1 MQFNSEYVL
10 TMSLSSFFQFF
21 VPKETKFYPLY
32 QKQAEYIDKAS
43 QLLRQMLI
51 ESDLERL
58 ETLKKDIK
66 TCETEGDEVLRD
78 FYSQLFAT
86 VLTPFDRDD
95 VHELAEM
102 MDTFLDR
109 IDDSAN
115 IILTRRF
122 LAVDEDLTTMA
133 DNIMFAAQ
141 NLCNII
147 ADLPEMY
154 DKRKEIMRLCQEI
167 KTLENENDVLYGSYI
182 NKLFQQNYNLTEII
196 KRKDLVQVLE
206 NTTNS
211 VKYISDKVRSIISKL

>member
-1 MQFNSEYVL
+1 
-10 TMSLSSFFQFF
+10 MSLNSFFQFF

-32 QKQAEYIDKAS
+32 QQQAAYIDKAAT
-43 QLLRQMLI
+43 LLRQMLM
-51 ESDLERL
+51 ETDLEQL
-58 ETLKKDIK
+58 EALRKDIK
-66 TCETEGDEVLRD
+66 VCETEGDQVLRD

-141 NLCNII
+141 NLSNII
-147 ADLPEMY
+147 IDMPQML
-154 DKRKEIMRLCQEI
+154 DKRKEIARLCQEI
-167 KTLENENDVLYGSYI
+167 KTLENESDVLYGNYI
-182 NKLFQQNYNLTEII
+182 SKLFQQDYSLTEII

-211 VKYISDKVRSIISKL
+211 VKYISDKIRSIISKL

>member
-1 MQFNSEYVL
+1 
-10 TMSLSSFFQFF
+10 MSINSFFQFF

-32 QKQAEYIDKAS
+32 QQQAAYIDKAAT
-43 QLLRQMLI
+43 LLMQMLM
-51 ESDLERL
+51 ETDLDQL
-58 ETLKKDIK
+58 EALRKDIK
-66 TCETEGDEVLRD
+66 VCETEGDQVLRD

-141 NLCNII
+141 NLSNII
-147 ADLPEMY
+147 IDMPQML
-154 DKRKEIMRLCQEI
+154 DNRKEITRLCQEI
-167 KTLENENDVLYGSYI
+167 KTLENESDVLYGSYI
-182 NKLFQQNYNLTEII
+182 SKLFQQDYSLTEII

-211 VKYISDKVRSIISKL
+211 VKYISDKIRSIISKL

>member
-1 MQFNSEYVL
+1 
-10 TMSLSSFFQFF
+10 MSLSSFFQFF
-21 VPKETKFYPLY
+21 VPKEMKFYPLY
-32 QKQAEYIDKAS
+32 QKQADYIHTATK
-43 QLLRQMLI
+43 LLRQMLV
-51 ESDLERL
+51 ETDLERL
-58 ETLKKDIK
+58 ENLKKEIK
-66 TCETEGDEVLRD
+66 VCETEGDEVLRD

-133 DNIMFAAQ
+133 ENITFAAE

-147 ADLPEMY
+147 SDLPEMI
-154 DKRKEIMRLCQEI
+154 DKRKEITRLCQEI

-182 NKLFQQNYNLTEII
+182 SKLFQQNYSLTEII

>member
-1 MQFNSEYVL
+1 
-10 TMSLSSFFQFF
+10 MSLNSFFQFF

-32 QKQAEYIDKAS
+32 QQQAAYIDKAAT
-43 QLLRQMLI
+43 LLRQMLV
-51 ESDLERL
+51 ETDLDQL
-58 ETLKKDIK
+58 EALRKHIK
-66 TCETEGDEVLRD
+66 SCETEGDQVLRD

-133 DNIMFAAQ
+133 DNIMFAAE
-141 NLCNII
+141 NLSTII
-147 ADLPEMY
+147 ADMPNML
-154 DKRKEIMRLCQEI
+154 DNRKEINRLCQEI
-167 KTLENENDVLYGSYI
+167 KTLENESDVLYGSYI
-182 NKLFQQNYNLTEII
+182 SKLFNNGYSLTEII

-211 VKYISDKVRSIISKL
+211 VKYISDKIRSIISKL

>member
-1 MQFNSEYVL
+1 
-10 TMSLSSFFQFF
+10 MSLNSFFQYF
-21 VPKETKFYPLY
+21 VPKEKKFYPLY
-32 QKQAEYIDKAS
+32 EKQADYINKAAK
-43 QLLRQMLI
+43 LLRQMLI
-51 ESDLERL
+51 ETDLERL
-58 ETLKKDIK
+58 EQLKKDIK
-66 TCETEGDEVLRD
+66 TCETEGDEILRD

-122 LAVDEDLTTMA
+122 LAVDEDLTTMS
-133 DNIMFAAQ
+133 DNIMFASES
-141 NLCNII
+141 LSNII
-147 ADLPEMY
+147 ADMPLMY
-154 DKRKEIMRLCQEI
+154 DKRKEITRLCHEI
-167 KTLENENDVLYGSYI
+167 KTLENENDVLYGNYI
-182 NKLFQQNYNLTEII
+182 SKLFQQDYSLTEII

>member
-1 MQFNSEYVL
+1 
-10 TMSLSSFFQFF
+10 MSLNSFFQFF
-21 VPKETKFYPLY
+21 VPKEKKFYPLY
-32 QKQAEYIDKAS
+32 QQQAAYIDKAAT
-43 QLLRQMLI
+43 LLRQMLV
-51 ESDLERL
+51 ETDLDQL
-58 ETLKKDIK
+58 EALRKHIK
-66 TCETEGDEVLRD
+66 NCETEGDQVLRD

-133 DNIMFAAQ
+133 DNIMFAAE
-141 NLCNII
+141 NLSTII
-147 ADLPEMY
+147 TDMPKML
-154 DKRKEIMRLCQEI
+154 DNRKEITRLCQEI
-167 KTLENENDVLYGSYI
+167 KTLENESDVLYGSYI
-182 NKLFQQNYNLTEII
+182 SKLFNNGYSLTEII

-211 VKYISDKVRSIISKL
+211 VKYISDKIRSIVSKL

>member
-1 MQFNSEYVL
+1 
-10 TMSLSSFFQFF
+10 MSLNSFFQFF

-32 QKQAEYIDKAS
+32 QQQAAYIDKAAT
-43 QLLRQMLI
+43 LLRQML
-51 ESDLERL
+51 L
-58 ETLKKDIK
+58 ETDLDQLEALRKDIK
-66 TCETEGDEVLRD
+66 VCETEGDKVLRD

-133 DNIMFAAQ
+133 DNIMFAAE
-141 NLCNII
+141 NLSNII
-147 ADLPEMY
+147 VDMPQML
-154 DKRKEIMRLCQEI
+154 DKRKEITRLCQEI

-182 NKLFQQNYNLTEII
+182 SKLFQQNYSLTEII

>member
-1 MQFNSEYVL
+1 
-10 TMSLSSFFQFF
+10 MSINSFFQFF

-32 QKQAEYIDKAS
+32 QKQAEYIDKAAK
-43 QLLRQMLI
+43 LLRKMLT
-51 ESDLERL
+51 ETDLQQL

-66 TCETEGDEVLRD
+66 TCETEGDQVLRD

-86 VLTPFDRDD
+86 VLTPFERED

-109 IDDSAN
+109 IDDCGN
-115 IILTRRF
+115 IVLTRRF

-133 DNIMFAAQ
+133 ENIMFAAE
-141 NLCNII
+141 NLSNII
-147 ADLPEMY
+147 RDLPVMY
-154 DKRKEIMRLCQEI
+154 DKRKEITRYCHEI
-167 KTLENENDVLYGSYI
+167 KTLEHDNDELYGNYI
-182 NKLFQQNYNLTEII
+182 SKLFQQDYSLTEII

-211 VKYISDKVRSIISKL
+211 AKYISDKVRSIISNL

>member
-1 MQFNSEYVL
+1 
-10 TMSLSSFFQFF
+10 MSLNSFFQFF

-32 QKQAEYIDKAS
+32 QQQAAYIDKAAT
-43 QLLRQMLI
+43 LLRQMLV
-51 ESDLERL
+51 ETDLDQL
-58 ETLKKDIK
+58 EALRKHIK
-66 TCETEGDEVLRD
+66 SCETEGDQVLRD

-133 DNIMFAAQ
+133 DNIMFAAE
-141 NLCNII
+141 NLSTII
-147 ADLPEMY
+147 ADMPNML
-154 DKRKEIMRLCQEI
+154 DNRKEINRLCQEI
-167 KTLENENDVLYGSYI
+167 KTLENESDVLYGSYI
-182 NKLFQQNYNLTEII
+182 SKLFNNGYTLTEII

-211 VKYISDKVRSIISKL
+211 VKYISDKIRSIISKM